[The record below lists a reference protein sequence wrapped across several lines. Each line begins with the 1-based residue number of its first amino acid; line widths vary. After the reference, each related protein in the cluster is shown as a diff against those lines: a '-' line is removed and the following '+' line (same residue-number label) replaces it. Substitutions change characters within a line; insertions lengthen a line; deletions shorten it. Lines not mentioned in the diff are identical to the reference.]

1 MTWKDENIVIS
12 IPVSIRKQQC
22 FIYFVSV
29 FKILVERERESSD
42 HFISEVLLKL
52 CLPSLSPQTV
62 LSRALGCSW
71 IPREID
77 GWVTMVLVA
86 RSSVI

>member
-29 FKILVERERESSD
+29 FKILVERERGRAQITSFQKCFSS
-42 HFISEVLLKL
+42 FAFLLCRL
-52 CLPSLSPQTV
+52 RQCCPEPWGAHGSLE
-62 LSRALGCSW
+62 R
-71 IPREID
+71 
-77 GWVTMVLVA
+77 
-86 RSSVI
+86 